1 MYTQLT
7 LRSFAAFTRILWEQE
22 FVVVSLGEVED
33 LALCAVE
40 LDIEPFEGDGLFE
53 AQTFVELWI
62 QDESFHHW
70 LISVEPPALLK
81 DILE

>member
-40 LDIEPFEGDGLFE
+40 LDIEPFKGDGL
-53 AQTFVELWI
+53 L
-62 QDESFHHW
+62 
-70 LISVEPPALLK
+70 
-81 DILE
+81 